1 MTKLHDLHDQ
11 VDSDYCSILT
21 YFLYIFINSGDA
33 RMTSKFDDFDH
44 AKFADSSED
53 GTEIPTDCFE
63 LLSAY
68 IDGELSAA
76 EKSQVQRWLD
86 QDPKIKNLY
95 TQLLTLQGN
104 MQLSLAPPSDKSVAE
119 ITTGVFKSID
129 RRRQRRLVFTG
140 GAIAASI
147 LATITALIPGITPSG
162 LRIAEIENTGN
173 LVSTPIML
181 AVAVNKPA
189 INIPKAINGYQI
201 EFHQLEEN

>member
-1 MTKLHDLHDQ
+1 MNNQ

-21 YFLYIFINSGDA
+21 YFLYIFIPSGDA
-33 RMTSKFDDFDH
+33 RMTSKFDGFEH
-44 AKFADSSED
+44 AKFADSSGEE
-53 GTEIPTDCFE
+53 TEVPTDCFE

-68 IDGELSAA
+68 IDGELSAT
-76 EKSQVQRWLD
+76 EKNQVQGWLD

-95 TQLLTLQGN
+95 TQLLALQGN
-104 MQLSLAPPSDKSVAE
+104 MKLSLAPPSDKSIAE

-147 LATITALIPGITPSG
+147 LATITALMPGITPSG
-162 LRIAEIENTGN
+162 LKMAEIDNTSD
-173 LVSTPIML
+173 LVSAPIML

-201 EFHQLEEN
+201 ESHQLGEN

>member
-1 MTKLHDLHDQ
+1 MALSDK
-11 VDSDYCSILT
+11 VDSDSCSILT

-33 RMTSKFDDFDH
+33 RMTSKFDGFDH
-44 AKFADSSED
+44 GEFADSSGEEAD
-53 GTEIPTDCFE
+53 IPTDCFE

-68 IDGELSAA
+68 IDGELSAT
-76 EKSQVQRWLD
+76 EKKQVQGWLD
-86 QDPKIKNLY
+86 QDPKIKNIY
-95 TQLLTLQGN
+95 TQLLALQGN
-104 MQLSLAPPSDKSVAE
+104 MQHSIAPPSNKSIAE

-147 LATITALIPGITPSG
+147 LATITALIPGVTPSG
-162 LRIAEIENTGN
+162 LSIAEIENTDD
-173 LVSTPIML
+173 LVATPIML

-201 EFHQLEEN
+201 ESPQLGEN